1 MDAGIPIKSPVAGVA
16 MGLVTGEDADFAVLT
31 DLEGMEDAYGDM
43 DFKVAGTAAGITAM
57 QLDTKLKGLSQEIL
71 EKALSDAHQA
81 RLFVL
86 TTMQKTIAASR
97 PELSKYAPRMIK
109 LNIDPSK
116 IGAVIGP
123 GGKTIRS
130 IIEQTKTTIDIEND
144 GTVLIGSIDPE
155 AARKAIAMVEN
166 LTRDVEVNS
175 IYTGKVTRIFGYGA
189 LVEVLPGKEGLVH
202 ISELADYRVPSVEEV
217 VKVGDEIMVKVIEID
232 RQGKISLSRRAV
244 FQEPTQ
250 TAEEPKQG
258 LSSAPARPQPS
269 RRRPDTQHTERKP
282 SDSRRYHRPR
292 S

>member
-1 MDAGIPIKSPVAGVA
+1 
-16 MGLVTGEDADFAVLT
+16 MGLVTGGNGDFAVLT

-43 DFKVAGTAAGITAM
+43 DFKVAGTEAGVTAM
-57 QLDTKLKGLSQEIL
+57 QLDTKLKGLSHDIL
-71 EKALSDAHQA
+71 EKALSDAHEA

-86 TTMQKTIAASR
+86 TAMQKTINASR

-109 LNIDPSK
+109 LSIDPSK
-116 IGAVIGP
+116 IGSVIGP

-144 GTVLIGSIDPE
+144 GTVLIGSTDPE

-175 IYTGKVTRIFGYGA
+175 VYTGKVTRIFGYGA

-217 VKVGDEIMVKVIEID
+217 VKLGDEIMVKVIDID

-244 FQEPTQ
+244 FQESTE
-250 TAEEPKQG
+250 TAGEPKQG
-258 LSSAPARPQPS
+258 SSSAPTRPPAS
-269 RRRPDTQHTERKP
+269 RRRPDTQRTERKP
-282 SDSRRYHRPR
+282 SDSSRYHRPR